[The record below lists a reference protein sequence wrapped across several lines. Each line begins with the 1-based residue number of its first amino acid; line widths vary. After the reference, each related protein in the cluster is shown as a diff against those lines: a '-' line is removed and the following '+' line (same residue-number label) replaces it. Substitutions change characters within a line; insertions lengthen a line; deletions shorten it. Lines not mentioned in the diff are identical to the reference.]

1 MSSPCSAYGVQ
12 LRSASC
18 ALRFATLAMGLFD
31 SPDGYVSPAYA
42 EMENLHQQQYQL
54 HEKLRAITETMRLID
69 SVNPST
75 ITLDDA
81 LKAGLVAWDPTT
93 GKVQVKV
100 QGIFAVTMERL
111 VSKVQEDLEEVHRR
125 MVGAQAEVDDEHE
138 RRRPAADLGMWGGGY
153 GGFDRPPPGGY
164 GDEPPPPC
172 RSPSPLPPGGLFGA
186 PAWGAT
192 PPPPRFD

>member
-1 MSSPCSAYGVQ
+1 MLAVVTGSQREVRASSVRVQ
-12 LRSASC
+12 LTASHSGSC
-18 ALRFATLAMGLFD
+18 ALRFATLAMFD
-31 SPDGYVSPAYA
+31 GGYVSSSYA
-42 EMENLHQQQYQL
+42 EMENLAALVAQL
-54 HEKLRAITETMRLID
+54 HEKLRSITATMQLID

-81 LKAGLVAWDPTT
+81 LKAGLVAYDPAT

-100 QGIFAVTMERL
+100 HGIFAVTMERL

-153 GGFDRPPPGGY
+153 G
-164 GDEPPPPC
+164 DEPPRPC
-172 RSPSPLPPGGLFGA
+172 RSPSF
-186 PAWGAT
+186 
-192 PPPPRFD
+192 

>member
-1 MSSPCSAYGVQ
+1 
-12 LRSASC
+12 
-18 ALRFATLAMGLFD
+18 MGLFD

-100 QGIFAVTMERL
+100 HGIFAVTMERL

-125 MVGAQAEVDDEHE
+125 MVGAQPEVDEEHE
-138 RRRPAADLGMWGGGY
+138 RRRPAADLGIWGGDY
-153 GGFDRPPPGGY
+153 GGFDRPPPGNY
-164 GDEPPPPC
+164 GDEPPRPC
-172 RSPSPLPPGGLFGA
+172 RSPSF
-186 PAWGAT
+186 
-192 PPPPRFD
+192 

>member
-1 MSSPCSAYGVQ
+1 
-12 LRSASC
+12 
-18 ALRFATLAMGLFD
+18 MGPYD
-31 SPDGYVSPAYA
+31 RQGSG
-42 EMENLHQQQYQL
+42 
-54 HEKLRAITETMRLID
+54 
-69 SVNPST
+69 
-75 ITLDDA
+75 
-81 LKAGLVAWDPTT
+81 
-93 GKVQVKV
+93 KV

-153 GGFDRPPPGGY
+153 GGFNRPPPGGY

>member
-1 MSSPCSAYGVQ
+1 
-12 LRSASC
+12 
-18 ALRFATLAMGLFD
+18 MGLFD

>member
-1 MSSPCSAYGVQ
+1 M
-12 LRSASC
+12 
-18 ALRFATLAMGLFD
+18 FD
-31 SPDGYVSPAYA
+31 DGYVSSAYA

-138 RRRPAADLGMWGGGY
+138 RRRPAADLGMWGGV
-153 GGFDRPPPGGY
+153 Y
-164 GDEPPPPC
+164 GDEPPRPC
-172 RSPSPLPPGGLFGA
+172 RSPSF
-186 PAWGAT
+186 
-192 PPPPRFD
+192 